1 MILSDGDY
9 SDLVTYLTG
18 LFNIKQIKSVTI
30 DRYTISYGSSYVI
43 DDLDTA
49 EGHITDE
56 FPNENEKDRVK
67 SVVLHVS
74 GINGRSTN
82 TVEIGWDSVRIE
94 PDVHPRLA
102 MDFIDLL
109 DRSTFRYF

>member
-18 LFNIKQIKSVTI
+18 LFNIKKIKSVTI
-30 DRYTISYGSSYVI
+30 DRYTISYGSCYII

-49 EGHITDE
+49 SGHTTDE
-56 FPNENEKDRVK
+56 FPSDNEKDRVK
-67 SVVLHVS
+67 SLLLHVS
-74 GINGRSTN
+74 GINGRSSN
-82 TVEIGWDSVRIE
+82 TVEIGWDSVRID

-102 MDFIDLL
+102 RDFIDML